1 MAVLSLLLNVDHH
14 CLEVSRSKPSQLHI
28 SSQGACLFAKF
39 ITGVCPMLINSQ
51 PFLCSVP
58 WHTTLKK
65 QWGLCSPG
73 CCWGGLQL
81 LPSIVPSH
89 PSHARL
95 CCNLAGG
102 EVERPPE
109 SSTYLARQK
118 PPPTPHPVSKMEEVS
133 TRQWAASSGLEGS
146 GESEDSRFFYN
157 IDLKGPLPSFRFP
170 FLPNQDPGLG
180 VGGLMCL
187 KCQTPWSAYAPD
199 LTPAFSALWV

>member
-1 MAVLSLLLNVDHH
+1 MWTITVSKFAGANLASCISVPRVLA
-14 CLEVSRSKPSQLHI
+14 CLRN
-28 SSQGACLFAKF
+28 SSQECAPCWSTLSRFCVLCLD
-39 ITGVCPMLINSQ
+39 TPPLSSGVSVLLAAAGVASSSFHVLFLLI
-51 PFLCSVP
+51 L
-58 WHTTLKK
+58 LM
-65 QWGLCSPG
+65 PG
-73 CCWGGLQL
+73 CVVTW
-81 LPSIVPSH
+81 P
-89 PSHARL
+89 
-95 CCNLAGG
+95 GG

-146 GESEDSRFFYN
+146 GESGNSRFFYN

-187 KCQTPWSAYAPD
+187 KCQTPWSSYAPD